1 MAWRNVLTFELPS
14 NHSIKRNRGENPKEL
29 TLETGHYLSPGR
41 GEDLKLNKEKFSSSP
56 L

>member
-1 MAWRNVLTFELPS
+1 MEKRINLPS

-41 GEDLKLNKEKFSSSP
+41 GGGGGGRFEAKQGEI
-56 L
+56 

>member
-1 MAWRNVLTFELPS
+1 MEKRINLPS

-41 GEDLKLNKEKFSSSP
+41 GGEDLRLNKVKFSSSP